1 MLITTILTDWLAA
14 HSFSWERL
22 CDLLAYHAEAPM
34 LFSSGL
40 FFFLFFGFLSIYLLV
55 RRHTLV
61 RILYVTRFIFII
73 RVVAYGFSCCCSRL
87 LLIS

>member
-61 RILYVTRFIFII
+61 RILYVTL
-73 RVVAYGFSCCCSRL
+73 FSLYFYYKGVTRINIL
-87 LLIS
+87 Y